1 MHLDTHYRDPR
12 LVALYDLDS
21 GWSADRDYYLA
32 LAQTQNKTTALRILD
47 LGCGTGLLCQ
57 AFAKQGHR
65 VTGVDPSAEMLKIGQ
80 AKDSQNQI
88 NWLQAT
94 AQNLKSDQTFDL
106 IIMTGHAFQ
115 VLLSEADLLATF
127 ANVKA
132 GLAPSG
138 QFVFESRNPDFDW
151 AACWDYSLDLRLAD
165 QPVQETRRLL
175 AFQNQRMSFELV
187 YQFAHERLI
196 SHSQLRFW
204 SRPEIESLLLAS
216 GLKTD
221 KCLGDWNGEP
231 FRPALSPEMIFH
243 VSHL

>member
-1 MHLDTHYRDPR
+1 MHLDNHYCDPR

-32 LAQTQNKTTALRILD
+32 LAQSKSKPMQILD
-47 LGCGTGLLCQ
+47 LGCGTGLLCL
-57 AFAKQGHR
+57 AFADLGHR
-65 VTGVDPSAEMLKIGQ
+65 VTGVDPSAEMLKVGQ
-80 AKDSQNQI
+80 TKDSQNRI
-88 NWLQAT
+88 TWLQST
-94 AQNLKSDQTFDL
+94 AQNLSVEQTFDL

-127 ANVKA
+127 AHVKA
-132 GLAPSG
+132 GLAPNG

-151 AACWDYSLDLRLAD
+151 AACWDYTLDLRLAD
-165 QPVQETRRLL
+165 QPLQETRRLL
-175 AFQNQRMSFELV
+175 TFQDQRLSFELV
-187 YQFAHERLI
+187 YQFAHERLT

-204 SRPEIESLLLAS
+204 SRTEIEALLLAS

-231 FRPALSPEMIFH
+231 FSPARSPEMIFH
-243 VSHL
+243 VGH